1 MILEPLCVMCR
12 GRPTDVYALG
22 ACLFTFLYGRI
33 PFNAPNVFKLFQV
46 TSQLQPCLAGVTL
59 SGRSPGC
66 WLPVVPHRLPAA
78 LEAPPPPP
86 CLSSDGVAAALSF

>member
-1 MILEPLCVMCR
+1 MRPVGKRHLSCPVLPEAARILESLCVICR

-46 TSQLQPCLAGVTL
+46 TLRLQPCLAGVTL
-59 SGRSPGC
+59 SGRR
-66 WLPVVPHRLPAA
+66 HRLLPACHA
-78 LEAPPPPP
+78 SQAS
-86 CLSSDGVAAALSF
+86 CCS